1 MGDLKRQLT
10 RELQQ
15 DLNVKLLKT
24 LTWSLPVHSIE
35 IAYQTVKRTKM
46 DILMKMML
54 IAFQKGAIET
64 AEELSELL
72 LVDAL
77 FINDLISL
85 MTRTK
90 IIEKKGSTFGLTEK
104 GVQQLA
110 TGIFVHE
117 PESATTKALFS
128 ACHQNFLQGEL
139 KSDPSEALEVYR
151 WKDEFN
157 DWEIDS
163 LEDSLLRNA
172 LRSMNVESDESN
184 AQIVVSD
191 IISAIAEQTVH
202 IPCLEFQ
209 LYNKSEDLF
218 YVRVWNTLLQRWD
231 ETLETQLNDK
241 ERKQWREEYLEKY
254 DKEMKGTGSEKIT

>member
-1 MGDLKRQLT
+1 MDELKRQLT

-72 LVDAL
+72 LVDPL

-90 IIEKKGSTFGLTEK
+90 IIEKKGQTFGLTEK

-117 PESATTKALFS
+117 PESATKKVLFS
-128 ACHQNFLQGEL
+128 PCHQNFLQGEIKL
-139 KSDPSEALEVYR
+139 ATSKELEVYR
-151 WKDEFN
+151 WNDEFN
-157 DWEIDS
+157 NWEIDS
-163 LEDSLLRNA
+163 LEDLVLRNA
-172 LRSMNVESDESN
+172 LQSMNVESHEGN

-191 IISAIAEQTVH
+191 IISSTVEQTVH

-209 LYNKSEDLF
+209 LYNKSEDL
-218 YVRVWNTLLQRWD
+218 YYARVWNTLLQRWD
-231 ETLETQLNDK
+231 ERLEKQLNDN
-241 ERKQWREEYLEKY
+241 ERKQWREEYLQTE
-254 DKEMKGTGSEKIT
+254 